1 MKKETQKQSSPKSG
15 KKQTN
20 EQVVAQEIDE
30 AITLADE
37 LTAKDKAEAIAELSE
52 VKNSMA
58 DIVNMP
64 EIETII
70 EEAKNPLQHRDEDL
84 MLENM
89 NQDIKDFD
97 QCLGEG
103 LKQQGL
109 GYEKLIEILALNE
122 GRVSQGGKER
132 LLKYITRNKF
142 RSEGVK
148 DSEYF
153 KKNASIRSM
162 VKRAFDN
169 VIDDSLNALTE
180 ADRLRLNGVGTITT
194 GDNAMPRFDEP
205 EPEAVLTESQ
215 KQDLK
220 DEQDENARILA
231 DKIKTKHIDWFWNLS
246 DEEVDDL
253 VESRILH
260 LEDVANKTAEKEA
273 QALLDSSPIVIDVN
287 GEDVVEAVALIN
299 AEAEAEAEAVA

>member
-1 MKKETQKQSSPKSG
+1 MKKENPTQSRSKTS
-15 KKQTN
+15 KKNTN

-30 AITLADE
+30 AITLEAE

-64 EIETII
+64 EIETLI

-89 NQDIKDFD
+89 EQDIQDFD
-97 QCLGEG
+97 KCLGEG
-103 LKQQGL
+103 LKQKDL
-109 GYEKLIEILALNE
+109 GYAKLVEILALSE
-122 GRVSQGGKER
+122 GRVSASGKAR
-132 LLKYITRNKF
+132 MLKYVTRNKF

-148 DSEYF
+148 ESEYY
-153 KKNASIRSM
+153 KNNQSIRGMVKNA
-162 VKRAFDN
+162 FDS
-169 VIDDSLNALTE
+169 VIDDSLNAFIE
-180 ADRLRLNGVGTITT
+180 DDRLRLNGVGTITT
-194 GDNAMPRFDEP
+194 GENAMPRFDVA
-205 EPEAVLTESQ
+205 EAEVEMTESQ

-246 DEEVDDL
+246 DEAVEDL

-273 QALLDSSPIVIDVN
+273 KALLDTSPIVIDVN
-287 GEDVVEAVALIN
+287 GEDVAEAVALIN